1 MVSHLEN
8 VEEIVE
14 AEGGEFT
21 GRVVFEDDSSV
32 MAVSVAGAIF
42 MDDQTIAIP
51 STEKSRPAS
60 TRRGPRASDVIILL
74 MLLAVTAMV
83 AWTQSMQKDPD
94 HGLGDGL
101 DMVPPK
107 AVPMKKPT
115 ESPKQ
120 EGK

>member
-1 MVSHLEN
+1 MSHLEN
-8 VEEIVE
+8 VEEIIE
-14 AEGGEFT
+14 AEGGRFT

-32 MAVSVAGAIF
+32 MAVSVAGAVF

-51 STEKSRPAS
+51 SADHANKEKK
-60 TRRGPRASDVIILL
+60 RRGPRASDVIILL

-94 HGLGDGL
+94 HGLGDRR

-107 AVPMKKPT
+107 DVPSQKPAKPAP
-115 ESPKQ
+115 S
-120 EGK
+120 EGE